1 MIKYEVVK
9 DSSVEITSHGR
20 IPNYSTEELLEFADN
35 RSAQYYDLIAST
47 ENKKEAENIFEAEK
61 NYCRTQKFQ
70 GNGSVM
76 GIEFDVLKLVEAEY
90 YEDGEFVQTLDI
102 LDTYI
107 EPMTN

>member
-9 DSSVEITSHGR
+9 DSRIEIIHYGA
-20 IPNYSTEELLEFADN
+20 IPHYTTKELLDFADN
-35 RSAQYYDLIAST
+35 RSGWYYETIAST
-47 ENKKEAENIFEAEK
+47 ESKEEAEKIFEAEK

-90 YEDGEFVQTLDI
+90 YEDGEFFQTLDI

-107 EPMTN
+107 EPMAN